1 MIIMIIFLILSALLI
16 IFTSIYI
23 NKKKNK
29 LNNENKKNIK
39 NKTTKNLSDIFN
51 IKIKDSIICLDNRY
65 SSVLRLGNIDYNM
78 LSVQEQD
85 TIENILIQTALS
97 IDYPIQFFTTTEFID
112 TSKVINN
119 IKQNIPKNI
128 HIKEYQNQLIDY
140 LQNLMENRKI
150 SVIKNYAIISYDGIY
165 ENAIDELNRKTLSFK
180 NSLVRANI
188 SCELLNEDELYNL
201 IYRELNKNSNIK
213 IDNLK
218 KGVNNLYV
226 GTKQKNKKR

>member
-1 MIIMIIFLILSALLI
+1 MIIFLILSIILI
-16 IFTSIYI
+16 ILTSIYI

-29 LNNENKKNIK
+29 LNNENKKNIR
-39 NKTTKNLSDIFN
+39 NKTRKNLSDIFR
-51 IKIKDSIICLDNRY
+51 IKIKNSIICLDNRY
-65 SSVLRLGNIDYNM
+65 SSILRLGNIDYNM
-78 LSVQEQD
+78 LSEQEQN
-85 TIENILIQTALS
+85 TIETILIQTALS
-97 IDYPIQFFTTTEFID
+97 IDYPIQFFSTTEFID

-119 IKQNIPKNI
+119 IKQNIPKNN

-150 SVIKNYAIISYDGIY
+150 SVIKNYAIISYDGTY
-165 ENAIDELNRKTLSFK
+165 ENAIDELNRKTLLFK
-180 NSLVRANI
+180 NSIIRANI
-188 SCELLNEDELYNL
+188 NCELLNDDELYNL

-226 GTKQKNKKR
+226 GTKQKNRKK